1 MYKSVGVFVITVLN
15 HYQPNSTNNR

>member
-1 MYKSVGVFVITVLN
+1 MYKSVGVFAITVLN